1 MVISE
6 IRRSSMASY
15 LRMGIP
21 KRPAHVLREFRKHNV
36 ETDAYSFA
44 DPKVGIDGVWRPGWK
59 YEKRSV
65 SHCHNDL
72 IGVLGGQFHHRRPDD
87 PRLISRIV
95 KIDGI
100 RSLVRLD
107 VINAAQ
113 EIVWVTVNMM
123 RGAGR
128 ADVGPARRDLEPLG
142 CNLQVIQ
149 QDRCD
154 LVDAGNQIPTFVELM
169 QVVVGLPSLSGLEFG
184 KGSPHI
190 DEPMKDIMVYPLSA
204 LPLELRLP
212 NQCWKE
218 TQGVRRVE

>member
-1 MVISE
+1 
-6 IRRSSMASY
+6 
-15 LRMGIP
+15 
-21 KRPAHVLREFRKHNV
+21 
-36 ETDAYSFA
+36 
-44 DPKVGIDGVWRPGWK
+44 VGQQGRK

-65 SHCHNDL
+65 GHFHNDL
-72 IGVLGGQFHHRRPDD
+72 IGILGGQFRHRRPDD
-87 PRLISRIV
+87 PRLVSRVV

-100 RSLVRLD
+100 RALVGLD
-107 VINAAQ
+107 VVNAAQ
-113 EIVWVTVNMM
+113 EIIWVTVNMM

-149 QDRCD
+149 QGRCD
-154 LVDAGNQIPTFVELM
+154 LVDTGNQFPTFVELM
-169 QVVVGLPSLSGLEFG
+169 QIVVGLPSLSGLKFG
-184 KGSPHI
+184 QGSPHI

-204 LPLELRLP
+204 LPLERRLP